1 MDNLKVGIVG
11 HGFVGK
17 AVDFGFSLNVDKK
30 IIDPKYNSIIDEL
43 IEFDPDVIFICV
55 PTPMSKSGA
64 IDCSIIIDV
73 IKQIT
78 NRKINSIIV
87 IKSSITPAKLKEC
100 NKINSNLVYNPEFL
114 TERNANYDFINP
126 DMLVIG
132 GSNKNAEYISKIY
145 SENSSCKECP
155 VFITDI
161 YTASLVKYTL
171 NTFLATKVLFMNE
184 IYQAFIA
191 TNTSFTWK
199 HFTDIL
205 KSDSRMGESHLEVP
219 GPDGKF
225 GFGGACFPKDISAL
239 ISFVEEDGGSLDLIK
254 SVKKINNKIRS
265 NYKDLDQREKDQNVN
280 FDN

>member
-1 MDNLKVGIVG
+1 M
-11 HGFVGK
+11 FV
-17 AVDFGFSLNVDKK
+17 
-30 IIDPKYNSIIDEL
+30 
-43 IEFDPDVIFICV
+43 
-55 PTPMSKSGA
+55 
-64 IDCSIIIDV
+64 
-73 IKQIT
+73 
-78 NRKINSIIV
+78 
-87 IKSSITPAKLKEC
+87 
-100 NKINSNLVYNPEFL
+100 
-114 TERNANYDFINP
+114 
-126 DMLVIG
+126 
-132 GSNKNAEYISKIY
+132 
-145 SENSSCKECP
+145 
-155 VFITDI
+155 
-161 YTASLVKYTL
+161 
-171 NTFLATKVLFMNE
+171 KVLFMNE